1 MHGLFRALT
10 VCLALPLVAGC
21 FARSAS
27 APVPSV
33 NLLSVA
39 DPPRR
44 VGADERPL
52 AYNEGEGIGAYDGY
66 TYTSRILGDTV
77 VSMSVFNI
85 SNVGVSGRGSFLG
98 HGKGI
103 GWELGITGEDI
114 KPSAAIASVYILDH
128 NIQGTGDAVQ
138 YFLLAGGVR
147 LALIE
152 RLGNVQ
158 VVPTLTLGFSYH
170 SLDSVGNKD
179 DLWGG
184 GVFGALGIWWLA
196 SARLAFGAEVQ
207 AHYWLPDK
215 EEGRDATTVLLN
227 AGITMFF

>member
-1 MHGLFRALT
+1 M
-10 VCLALPLVAGC
+10 
-21 FARSAS
+21 
-27 APVPSV
+27 
-33 NLLSVA
+33 
-39 DPPRR
+39 
-44 VGADERPL
+44 

-66 TYTSRILGDTV
+66 TYISGILGDTV

-85 SNVGVSGRGSFLG
+85 SNVGVSGRGGFLS
-98 HGKGI
+98 HGTGI
-103 GWELGITGEDI
+103 GWELGITGVDI
-114 KPSAAIASVYILDH
+114 MPSAVIASVYFLDH
-128 NIQGTGDAVQ
+128 EKQGTGNDVQ

-147 LALIE
+147 FAMIE
-152 RLGNVQ
+152 RLENVQ
-158 VVPTLTLGFSYH
+158 VVPSLTLGFSYH
-170 SLDSVGNKD
+170 SLDRIGNKD